1 MFHFDS
7 FGSKL
12 TREFIL
18 ISSVFTRVALAT
30 VALLVSGTTH
40 SYCAS
45 SEIRSLERNAN
56 GATLY
61 ADGGALRISV
71 CSDRIVHV
79 VASPAREIP
88 AAIVPAVIGECNDTQ
103 FTLRSDKAKISVRTG
118 ALEVSVDRATGAVRF
133 LSPDGKAILSEPV
146 SGGRKLTPETIQG
159 VSTFQVQQTFLSP
172 NDEALYGL
180 GQHQEGIFNLREL
193 PLRLQQANTNISIP
207 VLLSTKGYGL
217 LWNNASLTDFN
228 AADEPIALN
237 AATGEGTFRTGAAGE
252 YGFLLIGN
260 RRSKLRLSV
269 DDKAIIDINNM
280 WVADTASAKIRLEA
294 KTDYKISAQTGGN
307 TSLFVRPPSATTE
320 FRSEA
325 GGAVDYYFF
334 YGPELKQVI
343 AEYRQMTGAAPM
355 LPRWAYGFWQCRERY
370 SSQQQILDTA
380 AEFRARKIPVDVIVQ
395 DWQYWGKY
403 GWNALRF
410 DEQYYP
416 EPAQLMTQLHKED
429 IHLVASVW
437 AKFGTATTVDQDM
450 KKAHLLLASSDGT
463 REPGEGQAKEDW
475 VDLFNPKAQEM
486 FWSELNRG
494 LFRDGLDGW
503 WLDASEPEGDP
514 LKGVPTFLGP
524 GELVR
529 NAYPLYET
537 TAVYK
542 GQRAAD
548 DLKRVVILTRSAF
561 TGEQRNG
568 TIAWSGDISANWET
582 LRRQIPAGL
591 SFSMSGMPYWTTDI
605 GGFFR
610 PRDQYTSDAYHELL
624 IRWFQFGAFSPI
636 FRVHGY
642 QSETEMWKYGPQVEG
657 ILKEFDEL
665 RYRLMPYTYSTA
677 WGVTN
682 RGATMMRALP
692 FVYPSDQSLREVSDQ
707 FLFGD
712 SLLINPVTEPNV
724 TTRRVVLPAGGDWFD
739 FWSGQK
745 YHGGQTMV
753 ADAPLDKM
761 PILVRE
767 GSIVP
772 LGPNIQYATES
783 EDPIELRIY
792 GGKDADFQLYE
803 DSGDGYAYER
813 GERATIN
820 LHWND
825 KKRELTIGDR
835 NGSFSGLHA
844 KMHLNVALVR
854 QNHGTGVAADKSFD
868 SSVVYEGH
876 RMTVGLKTVN

>member
-159 VSTFQVQQTFLSP
+159 VSTFQVQQAFLSP

-692 FVYPSDQSLREVSDQ
+692 FVYPR
-707 FLFGD
+707 
-712 SLLINPVTEPNV
+712 
-724 TTRRVVLPAGGDWFD
+724 
-739 FWSGQK
+739 
-745 YHGGQTMV
+745 
-753 ADAPLDKM
+753 
-761 PILVRE
+761 
-767 GSIVP
+767 
-772 LGPNIQYATES
+772 
-783 EDPIELRIY
+783 
-792 GGKDADFQLYE
+792 
-803 DSGDGYAYER
+803 
-813 GERATIN
+813 
-820 LHWND
+820 
-825 KKRELTIGDR
+825 
-835 NGSFSGLHA
+835 
-844 KMHLNVALVR
+844 
-854 QNHGTGVAADKSFD
+854 
-868 SSVVYEGH
+868 
-876 RMTVGLKTVN
+876 